1 MHILEPIEE
10 QKELSQEQKEKLAKT
25 LADNFQ
31 KWDEDRNSQITVA
44 KDIMQEVYLNQPK
57 LAVEKDMEWKSD
69 VKLNALYNIKR
80 TKKAVLWREM
90 WSNPAQMFD
99 VRGTSEQTEEL
110 AKAQKAAIV
119 DSLTKMNVGKAFDNG
134 IDNLFDVGEI
144 IFKTDWEKRSKVV
157 KRQVKNQGFVMQN
170 LVRLMGKVGF
180 QVQTEQMQDVI
191 LPYYENARVESVSPF
206 MFVFDHSKWDF
217 KRESWE
223 KLIKISKRFESL
235 DDLKQNKLYDIT
247 PEMIAELN
255 DDKENK
261 TAENKELMELR
272 EENYYGGKYSVLYA
286 HGDFKINGKIY
297 KNYIAEVLAGKY
309 LIRFEENPLFICP
322 FILCA
327 LEYDPLTKRGISPLK
342 SILGLCK
349 EEEKLAN
356 TAFDVQKL
364 TANPCMY
371 ANEELFDESNT
382 ESDGNILIAPGKV
395 IKYKSDFS
403 GTKPEP
409 INVSAGGISDLLAFL
424 NNRISEVSSVSD
436 VMFGN
441 IESAKRTATEL
452 SLADKGSSSQASKEL
467 DTINQDLTLPMIE
480 NVAELLAMFKD
491 GTEVLFYEDKGKKL
505 EAKITNAIRQ
515 AQYNYYYEDRNA
527 VLERKAKFNE
537 LYQLFTQIGQDP
549 EMRRMIDW
557 KETIITA
564 VEMIGFDNSDKFFL
578 DDTPIN
584 QLTQVIETMPEQLQQ
599 QVVGQFMGYLQQLQ
613 MQMQQPQVQQ
623 PQMQGVA

>member
-1 MHILEPIEE
+1 MAILEPIEE
-10 QKELSQEQKEKLAKT
+10 LKELNLDEKSKLAIKIA
-25 LADNFQ
+25 ADFS
-31 KWDEDRNSQITVA
+31 KWDEDRSSQIATA
-44 KDIMQEVYLNQPK
+44 KEIMQETYLNQT
-57 LAVEKDMEWKSD
+57 VEKHKKGLEWKSD
-69 VKLNALYNIKR
+69 VKLNAIYNIKR
-80 TKKAVLWREM
+80 TKKAVMWREM
-90 WSNPAQMFD
+90 WSNPVQMFN
-99 VRGTSEQTEEL
+99 VRGTNQETE
-110 AKAQKAAIV
+110 KMSKDQKVSIV
-119 DSLTKMNVGKAFDNG
+119 DSLTKMNVGKVYDKG
-134 IDNLFDVGEI
+134 IDDLYDIGEI
-144 IFKTDWEKRSKVV
+144 VVKTDWEERKKVV
-157 KRQVKNQGFVMQN
+157 KRQK
-170 LVRLMGKVGF
+170 KDVGF
-180 QVQTEQMQDVI
+180 IFQQVVRKFGIAGFEVGNNFEEVI
-191 LPYYENARVESVSPF
+191 LPYYSNARVESVSPF

-217 KRESWE
+217 TRNSWE
-223 KLIKISKRFESL
+223 KLIKISKRFESI
-235 DDLKQNKLYDIT
+235 DDLKQNKLYNIT
-247 PEMIAELN
+247 QEIIDDLN
-255 DDKENK
+255 NNKENES
-261 TAENKELMELR
+261 AENKELVDLR
-272 EENYYGGKYSVLYA
+272 DSNSYGGKHSVLYA

-467 DTINQDLTLPMIE
+467 DIINQDLTLPMIE

-537 LYQLFTQIGQDP
+537 LYQLFTQIGQDA
-549 EMRRMIDW
+549 EMRKMIDW

-564 VEMIGFDNSDKFFL
+564 VEIIGFDNSDKFFL
-578 DDTPIN
+578 DNTPIN

-613 MQMQQPQVQQ
+613 MQMQQGQVQQ